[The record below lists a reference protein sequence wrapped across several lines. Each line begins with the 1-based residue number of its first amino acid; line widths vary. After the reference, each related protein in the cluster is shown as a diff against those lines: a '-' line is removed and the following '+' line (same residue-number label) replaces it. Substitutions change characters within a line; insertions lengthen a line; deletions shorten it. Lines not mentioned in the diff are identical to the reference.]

1 MTAEVA
7 GVDPNREGLSD
18 HLAAAGTPL
27 SGETRQYL
35 NNSTTSFFRFIVE
48 DGDKTRP
55 TRVGD
60 TFCERPVLCQTLYIE
75 IFDGNES
82 VPVDVFAGRFVE
94 KVLPLTGDFEV
105 PLRGESRGSFAS
117 VGAFL
122 STTRLALRFSQFL
135 LTPSIVTWVF
145 DRLAFGIGEKNL
157 QTQIY
162 ANGGAILER
171 RSCSEVAYDEYI
183 PVAVSPAHEV
193 SRFRGTFDRTVLFY
207 LDASAELLGDSEPLG
222 LVVKEDI
229 MSLTILPEMDGVP
242 AIASFKAREADLLL
256 ALLTIEES
264 PQGFVETTAERLD
277 RGLGDVFTTAALEL
291 TGEIISTERFAAL
304 RVMVFNQFEH
314 LIVNKARFG
323 ETGEEQ
329 SLLHTVRVETVFEGL
344 VHAFHCTEQ
353 ASESTDTSPAAFLA
367 HTAVADT
374 A

>member
-18 HLAAAGTPL
+18 YLTAIRTPL
-27 SGETRQYL
+27 RCETRRYFE
-35 NNSTTSFFRFIVE
+35 NPTTSFFRFVIE
-48 DGDKTRP
+48 DRDKTRP

-60 TFCERPVLCQTLYIE
+60 TFRETSVPDQTPYIE
-75 IFDGNES
+75 IFDGDKS
-82 VPVDVFAGRFVE
+82 VPIDVFAGRFVE
-94 KVLPLTGDFEV
+94 EVLPLTGNFEM
-105 PLRGESRGSFAS
+105 PLRGEPRGSFAS

-135 LTPSIVTWVF
+135 LTPSMATWVF

-157 QTQIY
+157 QTQID
-162 ANGGAILER
+162 ANGGASLER

-193 SRFRGTFDRTVLFY
+193 SRFGDTFDRTVLFY
-207 LDASAELLGDSEPLG
+207 LDASTEFIGDSEPLS

-229 MSLTILPEMDGVP
+229 VSFTVLPEMDGVP
-242 AIASFKAREADLLL
+242 AITSFKAREAYFLL
-256 ALLTIEES
+256 ALFTIEES
-264 PQGFVETTAERLD
+264 PQGFVETTAKCLN
-277 RGLGDVFTTAALEL
+277 RGLGDVFPTAALEL
-291 TGEIISTERFAAL
+291 TGEIIPTERFAAL
-304 RVMVFNQFEH
+304 CVMIFNQFEH

-353 ASESTDTSPAAFLA
+353 ASRFTDISPAAFLA
-367 HTAVADT
+367 HTAIGDT

>member
-183 PVAVSPAHEV
+183 PVAVGSAHEV
-193 SRFRGTFDRTVLFY
+193 SRFRDTFDRTVLFY
-207 LDASAELLGDSEPLG
+207 LDASTELLGDSEPLG
-222 LVVKEDI
+222 LMVKEDI
-229 MSLTILPEMDGVP
+229 VSLTILPEMDGVP
-242 AIASFKAREADLLL
+242 AIARFKAREADLLL

-304 RVMVFNQFEH
+304 CVMVFNQFEH
-314 LIVNKARFG
+314 LVVNKARFG

-344 VHAFHCTEQ
+344 VHALHCTEQ

-367 HTAVADT
+367 HTAVGDT